1 MLPISVCMIAK
12 NEEQNISKCLA
23 PLKELGFELVI
34 ADTGSTDRTTE
45 FASQYTEKIY
55 SYSWQNDFSAARN
68 FIISKATHDW
78 IIVVDF
84 DEYLENFDFE
94 GIKMF
99 LACHTK
105 EIGTITRRNPCQLL
119 TGQSSIMT
127 EQVAR
132 FFNRKFHHYE
142 GIIHEQVFPIDGSEP
157 VYQPIPMCF
166 YHQGYDEP
174 DVIKQKAERNLN
186 LLLHDLQSQPE
197 DPYLLYQIGKCYQ
210 IMKDYSSACDY
221 FDAGL
226 SKDINP
232 ELTYVQDMI
241 EAYGYCLLEKK
252 DYATALGLSAVYDLF
267 AHNAEFVFLMGLIYM
282 NNALF
287 EQAIA
292 EFQKATTMK
301 SCKIEGMNS
310 YLSNYNIGVIY
321 ECMDKKESAVLY
333 YSKCGTYSPAIE
345 RLSQIV
351 ETES

>member
-34 ADTGSTDRTTE
+34 ADTGSTDRTIE
-45 FASQYTEKIY
+45 LASQYTKNIY

-68 FIISKATHDW
+68 FIISKATNDW
-78 IIVVDF
+78 ILVVDF
-84 DEYLENFDFE
+84 DEYLEDYDME
-94 GIKMF
+94 SIKSF
-99 LACHTK
+99 LAHHTK

-127 EQVAR
+127 ELVAR

-157 VYQPIPMCF
+157 VYQSIPMCF

-174 DVIKQKAERNLN
+174 NVTKQKAERNLN
-186 LLLHDLQSQPE
+186 LLLLALKTQPD

-210 IMKDYSSACDY
+210 VIKDYPSACDY

-232 ELTYVQDMI
+232 ELAYVQDMI

-301 SCKIEGMNS
+301 SCKIEGTNS
-310 YLSNYNIGVIY
+310 YLANYNIGVIY
-321 ECMDKKESAVLY
+321 ECMGQEDKAMLY
-333 YSKCGTYSPAIE
+333 YNQCNTTMPIKQNPADNIKE
-345 RLSQIV
+345 G
-351 ETES
+351 